1 MKKVSDSVRENE
13 MQASFKGR
21 VSSNVKFS
29 VLMPVYYKEQPENFE
44 NAIKSILID
53 QIRKP
58 DEFLLVC
65 DGPLEDELNQIIQS
79 YKIQFPQIFKVYR
92 LKENMG
98 LGKALKA
105 GLMKCSYDI
114 VARADSD
121 DICAPERFQVQLA
134 FLDYHKDIEVVSS
147 YIDEFYDDWRKPCR
161 YKEVPL
167 VHDEIVKMAR
177 YRNPINH
184 MAVMFR
190 KSAIISTGSYRHVPY
205 IEDYDLWVRM
215 MEKGYRFANV
225 NQYLVHARIGNGMVK
240 RRGNKEQIR
249 SWRIINRYMLGK
261 KMINHVEYF
270 RNMISVIVFVYM
282 LSEMKEWMYRLF
294 LRK

>member
-1 MKKVSDSVRENE
+1 MQENFQG
-13 MQASFKGR
+13 M
-21 VSSNVKFS
+21 VSSSDKFS
-29 VLMPVYYKEQPENFE
+29 VLMSVYYKEEPEYFK
-44 NAIKSILID
+44 NALKSILID

-58 DEFLLVC
+58 DEFVLIC
-65 DGPLEDELNQIIQS
+65 DGPLTDELNQIIS
-79 YKIQFPQIFKVYR
+79 RCKMKFPKIFKVYR
-92 LKENMG
+92 LKENKG

-105 GLMKCSYDI
+105 GLFKCSYDI

-121 DICAPERFQVQLA
+121 DICSPERFQVQLA
-134 FLDYHKDIEVVSS
+134 FLEHYKDIAVISS

-167 VHDEIVKMAR
+167 IHEEIVKMAK

-190 KSAIISTGSYRHVPY
+190 KNAIVSIGSYRHVPY
-205 IEDYDLWVRM
+205 IEDYDLWIRGIV
-215 MEKGYRFANV
+215 KGYRFANI

-240 RRGNKEQIR
+240 RRGNKEQVR
-249 SWRIINRYMLGK
+249 SWGTVNKFMLEN
-261 KMINHVEYF
+261 KMINHVEYY
-270 RNMISVIVFVYM
+270 RNMISVTIFVYM
-282 LSEMKEWMYRLF
+282 LSEMKEWTYKLF

>member
-1 MKKVSDSVRENE
+1 MQEN
-13 MQASFKGR
+13 FKGR

-53 QIRKP
+53 QNRKP
-58 DEFLLVC
+58 DEFVLVC
-65 DGPLEDELNQIIQS
+65 DGPLADELNQIIQS
-79 YKIQFPQIFKVYR
+79 YKIQFSQIFKVHR
-92 LKENMG
+92 LKENKG

-134 FLDYHKDIEVVSS
+134 FLEYHKDIAVVSS
-147 YIDEFYDDWRKPCR
+147 YIDEFYDNWRKPCR

-167 VHDEIVKMAR
+167 VHEEIVKMAK

-190 KSAIISTGSYRHVPY
+190 KNAVITTGSYRHVLY
-205 IEDYDLWVRM
+205 TEDYDLWIRM
-215 MEKGYRFANV
+215 MEKGYRFANIG
-225 NQYLVHARIGNGMVK
+225 QYLVHARIGNGMVE

-249 SWRIINRYMLGK
+249 SWVIINRYMLRN
-261 KMINHVEYF
+261 KMINRIEYI
-270 RNMISVIVFVYM
+270 RNLISVTVFVYM
-282 LSEMKEWMYRLF
+282 LSGMKEWMYRLF

>member
-1 MKKVSDSVRENE
+1 MQEN
-13 MQASFKGR
+13 FKGR

-58 DEFLLVC
+58 DEFVLVC
-65 DGPLEDELNQIIQS
+65 DGPLADELNQIIQS
-79 YKIQFPQIFKVYR
+79 YKIQFSQIFKVHR
-92 LKENMG
+92 LKENKG

-134 FLDYHKDIEVVSS
+134 FLEYHKDIAVVSS
-147 YIDEFYDDWRKPCR
+147 YIDEFYDNWRKPCR

-167 VHDEIVKMAR
+167 VHEEIVKMAK

-190 KSAIISTGSYRHVPY
+190 KNAVITTGSYRHVLY
-205 IEDYDLWVRM
+205 TEDYDLWIRM
-215 MEKGYRFANV
+215 MEKGYRFANIG
-225 NQYLVHARIGNGMVK
+225 QYLVHARIGNGMVE

-249 SWRIINRYMLGK
+249 SWVIINRYMLRN
-261 KMINHVEYF
+261 KMINRIEYI
-270 RNMISVIVFVYM
+270 RNLISVTVFVYM
-282 LSEMKEWMYRLF
+282 LSGMKEWMYRLF